1 MSFGVARY
9 FPDEGPE
16 NVLQPADRAL
26 YMSKRK
32 GRNAVSEAPPPV
44 I

>member
-16 NVLQPADRAL
+16 SFLQRADRAL
-26 YMSKRK
+26 YVQ
-32 GRNAVSEAPPPV
+32 A
-44 I
+44 